1 MISMVDRSLGTV
13 PTSPK
18 MTMPGSDSKVTVA
31 KPVLLFSSF
40 SGSSSS
46 SSWEQ
51 TNKTGLSYSSI
62 CIMSSVCIMRSV
74 CIMQWFII
82 SNHTHFI
89 TVSYYYTIIIL
100 STSYFWE
107 KTLDCQFHPC
117 DSNISYS
124 CFIQVHWPRTSE
136 LSLFLAPSRCYFQR
150 SLTHPRH
157 HNDQLPPGSLHSPNT
172 ATYNYHIVLPLL
184 LFLHQ

>member
-62 CIMSSVCIMRSV
+62 CIMSSVCIM
-74 CIMQWFII
+74 QWFII

-100 STSYFWE
+100 STSNFWE
-107 KTLDCQFHPC
+107 KTLDCQFHLC